1 MLHRFIIGYGLTIAS
16 WALRLEP
23 SHGLFVLDSSLG
35 IDAGYRYAIRKGAP
49 ARMKRELRLLPTLG
63 LLLATLLLLVSA
75 CGGGGGATTFN
86 LYGYVV
92 SQSTGTPIV
101 GARVMVSSQVA
112 TTGLDGRYSLAGL
125 PVGSGT
131 VQVTATANGYETKTQ
146 TLSVS
151 GSETR
156 QLDFRLAPAPAGGS
170 ATVSGSIVFV
180 GNAIWYT
187 ASQQSVAGKASVA
200 GLPARPTFTPPRIA
214 RARHVIVRLPAGFQ
228 PLGEGGSFNGVF
240 QAEATRQV
248 VRELLSAIGRP
259 DLKYR
264 THPLLEKIG
273 QRVATIEVPADIPAE
288 IFAARLLASGKV
300 LDAWPASYAYP
311 MASPMIYPTR
321 RPNDPYYISYHGPG
335 NPGPYNYYHY
345 HLLGMEQTWGIQPN
359 AAGVRVAVIDTG
371 VGYDH
376 PDLQSNLLP
385 GWDTVDNDSSPA
397 DPALSGPSHGTMVA
411 GLVGAV
417 TNNNFQVA
425 GTAWKTGIV
434 PLRAMT
440 AEGGT
445 EADIAEAILLAAGV
459 NGNGQYRADVIN
471 LSLGGFGSI
480 PNTVKSAIDQAI
492 NRGVIVVAAAGN
504 HDVGGNTQVTWPAN
518 YLPVIAVAAVKD
530 DKGWAN
536 FSNYG
541 PEVDVAAPGELVW
554 TTGFEFKDN
563 LNNID
568 PLQGNG
574 TSFASPI
581 VAGIVALMRQ
591 AGKAVRQETVD
602 AILKRT
608 AEDIDV
614 LGRDNQTGY
623 GLVNPY
629 LAVLGANPAN
639 TWIGVVNENGEPL
652 SPAVHPVFSEAAGW
666 VYTIPAVQTGKG
678 WVLAWLDLNNED
690 GWLND
695 GDYLA
700 KYPTGQDPMT
710 ISPGQYIMP
719 PLAAGIYSS
728 TTPPATASSAEVQT
742 LWKGLKK
749 AVDQARAR

>member
-1 MLHRFIIGYGLTIAS
+1 
-16 WALRLEP
+16 
-23 SHGLFVLDSSLG
+23 
-35 IDAGYRYAIRKGAP
+35 
-49 ARMKRELRLLPTLG
+49 MKRELRLLPALG
-63 LLLATLLLLVSA
+63 LLLATLSLLVSA

-86 LYGYVV
+86 LYGYVM
-92 SQSTGTPIV
+92 SQSMGTPIV
-101 GARVMVSSQVA
+101 GARVMVGSQVA
-112 TTGLDGRYSLAGL
+112 TTGQDGRYSLAGL

-131 VQVTATANGYETKTQ
+131 VQVTATANGYEANTQ

-151 GSETR
+151 GGGTR
-156 QLDFRLAPAPAGGS
+156 HLDFRLLPAPAGGS
-170 ATVSGSIVFV
+170 ATVSGYMVLV

-273 QRVATIEVPADIPAE
+273 QRVATIEAPADVPAE

-311 MASPMIYPTR
+311 MASPMVYPTR

-335 NPGPYNYYHY
+335 NPGTYNYYHY
-345 HLLGMEQTWGIQPN
+345 HLLGMEQTWAVQAN

-371 VGYDH
+371 VGYGH
-376 PDLQSNLLP
+376 PDLQGNLLE
-385 GWDTVDNDSSPA
+385 GYDVVDNDRDPA

-417 TNNNFQVA
+417 TNNGVQVA
-425 GTAWKTGIV
+425 GTAWQTGIV

-459 NGNGQYRADVIN
+459 NGNRQYRADVIN
-471 LSLGGFGSI
+471 LSLGGFAPI
-480 PNTVKSAIDQAI
+480 PNVVKSAIDQAI

-504 HDVGGNTQVTWPAN
+504 VDPQTGDQTVTWPAN
-518 YLPVIAVAAVKD
+518 YDPVIAVAAVKD
-530 DKGWAN
+530 DKGWAT

-541 PEVDVAAPGELVW
+541 PRVDVAAPGQSVW
-554 TTGFEFKDN
+554 TTGFQSSNDFSPRRGD
-563 LNNID
+563 
-568 PLQGNG
+568 G

-591 AGKAVRQETVD
+591 AGVPAWQATVD
-602 AILKRT
+602 TILKRT

-614 LGRDNQTGY
+614 LGRDDRTGY

-639 TWIGVVNENGEPL
+639 TWIGVVNQNGEPL
-652 SPAVHPVFSEAAGW
+652 SRAVHPAFGSTGW
-666 VYTIPAVQTGKG
+666 AYNIPAVQAGAG
-678 WVLAWLDLNNED
+678 WVLAWLDLNDD
-690 GWLND
+690 GSLND

-700 KYPTGQDPMT
+700 KYPTGETPMT
-710 ISPGQYIMP
+710 ISAGQFITAR
-719 PLAAGIYSS
+719 LDAGIYSS
-728 TTPPATASSAEVQT
+728 TAPPATASPAEVQT

-749 AVDQARAR
+749 AIDQAGAR